1 MLSGS
6 VPDHIPS
13 MTIAN
18 PFEGAAGRPAPLF
31 RLETIRKRADF
42 QAANAGRRANGP
54 GFAML
59 HRPGGAV
66 LRFGFTVTKK
76 VGTATERNRIRRR
89 LKEAVRMA
97 SPGFGEARGD
107 FVLLARREAI
117 HIEFTA
123 LVAALAKAVDTLSAG
138 GGAVSR
144 PRRPRG
150 SQ

>member
-1 MLSGS
+1 MLAGP
-6 VPDHIPS
+6 VPDRILS

-18 PFEGAAGRPAPLF
+18 PFEGAAAGPAPSF
-31 RLETIRKRADF
+31 RLETIRKRSDF
-42 QAANAGRRANGP
+42 QAANGGKRVNAP

-59 HRPGGAV
+59 HRPGGAT

-97 SPGFGEARGD
+97 SPGFGEASGD
-107 FVLLARREAI
+107 FVLLARRDAI
-117 HIEFTA
+117 QVDFA
-123 LVAALAKAVDTLSAG
+123 VLVAAVSKAVNTLSAG

-144 PRRPRG
+144 PRRPSG